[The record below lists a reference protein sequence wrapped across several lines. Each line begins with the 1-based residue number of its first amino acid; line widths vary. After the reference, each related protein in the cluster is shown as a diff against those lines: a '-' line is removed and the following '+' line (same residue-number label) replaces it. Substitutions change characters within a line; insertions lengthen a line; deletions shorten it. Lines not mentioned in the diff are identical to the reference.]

1 MSRKH
6 LGKYL
11 QKYHIFLSSATVI
24 LFLYACSTTS
34 KVPDGEYLLTKNN
47 FRYEGGEVLANE
59 LPDYVNQKPNKKQL
73 LFFPAGLWMYN
84 LANPKYDTILNEY
97 MTYPSDMR
105 DQKLRD
111 SLFTK
116 YGHPEYVGKNL
127 FLNRFLHNVGQ
138 PPVILDA
145 SKSESSAN
153 SIRKRLVYRG
163 YWDAETRYTHDLDSA
178 AKKAQVNY
186 LINPK
191 DATQISE
198 YYYDIPDARIKSI
211 YEEELAASTIQS
223 KTILDQ
229 EKMESEVKRIND
241 LMRSRGFYQ
250 FNGSGQEIFF
260 MADTLTSRKN
270 VPVTMEIHRDSV
282 DTPYKTAT
290 IGNIDVAVVENAND
304 FPQNTVKDSLRGI
317 RFHMLDDQ
325 FKSSALWRAV
335 ILKNGDLYDQKNLD
349 LTRRNFQAMNN
360 FSLIKARDSLRRGG
374 STSPND
380 SIIDVLYLLKPLPKY
395 ELKVAADLNYSQLLN
410 LAASPSVDLTTR
422 NIFGGAENL
431 NTSVSWIA
439 GRVRNSKDLD
449 TRVWAHE
456 FSANANLSFP
466 RLLLPFSY
474 YKLIPKRYSPSTSVS
489 LGASFQKNIGMD
501 RVNFNTGLNYFANV
515 NDVISHRLTI
525 FNTQLSLTRNK
536 DRYYEYF
543 PRDGDVRNYIFEKY
557 SPALYDQFIAGQIS
571 SDEFSAIILNDQGF
585 VNSLTPE
592 QLNSYNTFRQSLVNK
607 DRQTQDVL
615 ISSFIYNFIYNEIGK
630 KEFDNP
636 FYFNGKVEVAGNLL
650 SMIARAEAEKG
661 ITTGQQKTLF
671 KLPLSQFVKF
681 DVDVRKYLT
690 FGKQTLAMRQFVGLG
705 IPYGNSNQ
713 MPFVRSYF
721 NGGSNDIRAWRPFG
735 GLGPADSQLDER
747 IRTFVMGN
755 VKLTSS
761 VEYRMP
767 LTEMY
772 EVAVFTD
779 AGNIWSLKNTG
790 FGDQFKFNRFLKQMG
805 VGSGFGLRI
814 NVAYITARIDLAYKI
829 YDPNKPE
836 GDRWRFD
843 KIQPLKPT
851 LNFAFG
857 YPF

>member
-1 MSRKH
+1 MSRNH
-6 LGKYL
+6 SGKYL
-11 QKYHIFLSSATVI
+11 QKYHIFLSSATVV
-24 LFLYACSTTS
+24 LFLYACSTTR

-47 FRYEGGEVLANE
+47 FRYDGPEVLANE
-59 LPDYVNQKPNKKQL
+59 LPDYVTQKPNKKQL

-84 LANPKYDTILNEY
+84 LSDPKYDTILNEY

-111 SLFTK
+111 SLFIK
-116 YGHPEYVGKNL
+116 YGHPEYVGRNL
-127 FLNRFLHNVGQ
+127 FMNRFFHNVGQ
-138 PPVILDA
+138 PPVILDP

-163 YWDAETRYTHDLDSA
+163 YWDAETAYSHDLDSA

-186 LINPK
+186 LITPK
-191 DATQISE
+191 DATKISE

-211 YEEELAASTIQS
+211 YEENLTASTIRS
-223 KTILDQ
+223 RTTLDQ
-229 EKMESEVKRIND
+229 EKLEAEVKRIND
-241 LMRSRGFYQ
+241 LMRSRGYYQ
-250 FNGSGQEIFF
+250 FNSSGQEIFF
-260 MADTLTSRKN
+260 MADTLSSRKN
-270 VPVTMEIHRDSV
+270 VPVTMEIHKDSL

-335 ILKNGDLYDQKNLD
+335 ILRNGDLYDQKNLD

-374 STSPND
+374 TAAPND
-380 SIIDVLYLLKPLPKY
+380 SIVDVLYLLKPLPKY

-422 NIFGGAENL
+422 NLFGGAENL

-543 PRDGDVRNYIFEKY
+543 PRDGDVRNFVFQKY
-557 SPALYDQFIAGQIS
+557 SPSLYTQFEQGEIS
-571 SDEFSAIILNDQGF
+571 SDEFSAIILNDQAF
-585 VNSLTPE
+585 VNSLSPDE
-592 QLNSYNTFRQSLVNK
+592 LNTYNTFRQSLVNK

-630 KEFDNP
+630 KEFENP

-650 SMIARAEAEKG
+650 SLVAGTEAEKG

-681 DVDVRKYLT
+681 DIDVRKYLT

-705 IPYGNSNQ
+705 VPYGNSNQ

-761 VEYRMP
+761 VEYRLP

-790 FGDQFKFNRFLKQMG
+790 FGDQFKFSKFLKQMG
-805 VGSGFGLRI
+805 VGSGLGLRI

-836 GDRWRFD
+836 GDRWRFN